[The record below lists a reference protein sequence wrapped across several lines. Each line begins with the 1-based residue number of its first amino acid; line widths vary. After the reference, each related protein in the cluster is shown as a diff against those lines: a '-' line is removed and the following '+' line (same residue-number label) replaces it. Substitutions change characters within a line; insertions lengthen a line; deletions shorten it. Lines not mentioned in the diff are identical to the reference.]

1 MDIKIS
7 DAFRSFTR
15 EKALISGSRTIDH
28 YNDAYNHFSK
38 AVKCSKKISDLSVDD
53 LVSFVTKLKNKKL
66 LIGKPRSKKSVK
78 PKISNK
84 KLSASSQS
92 SYSRQINTFINFC
105 VRRKWLAEN
114 PFSKD
119 IFPKEPDKEITVFS
133 DSQIEEIFKVTKKNN
148 KKLYVALNLLS
159 MTGFRISAL
168 VSLKMTDIDFEKNVI
183 KLYNSKTKS
192 YNEFPLYDQLKNFI
206 KKNVPA
212 DGYEGYLLP
221 YRHRGGIHKVF
232 YHLRHKLGMRD
243 PNTYNLHTFRKYF
256 ITKLLEKG
264 LPIFDVSKLAH
275 HKNIKTTM
283 RYYAKV
289 ETGKLC
295 DKLNELMPVAKKK
308 KPKAA

>member
-1 MDIKIS
+1 MNNNPTIA
-7 DAFRSFTR
+7 DAFSAFTST
-15 EKALISGSRTIDH
+15 KNLNSGTRTVDH
-28 YNDAYNHFSK
+28 YNDAYAHLCSTVN
-38 AVKCSKKISDLSVDD
+38 CSKNVKDIDTDD
-53 LVSFVTKLKNKKL
+53 LVKFVSGMKTD
-66 LIGKPRSKKSVK
+66 G
-78 PKISNK
+78 
-84 KLSASSQS
+84 LSGSSMN
-92 SYSRQINTFINFC
+92 SYSRQINTFLNFC
-105 VRRKWLAEN
+105 VKRKLITEN
-114 PFSKD
+114 PFNKD
-119 IFPKEPDKEITVFS
+119 IFPKEPEKEITVFS
-133 DSQIEEIFKVTKKNN
+133 DTQIDRIFEAAKANKN
-148 KKLYVALNLLS
+148 LFVALHLLS
-159 MTGFRISAL
+159 LTGFRISAM
-168 VSLKMTDIDFEKNVI
+168 VSLKMTDIDFEKDVI

-206 KKNVPA
+206 KKNVPTE
-212 DGYEGYLLP
+212 GYNGYLLP

-232 YHLRHKLGMRD
+232 YTLRHKLNMGD

-295 DKLNELMPVAKKK
+295 EKLNDLMPVAKKK